1 MSSQTPKQEQ
11 EPVVLPTVVEQP
23 ETVLMFALQQ
33 QATTTVPTEATT
45 TVPTTTVPTVP
56 TTTVPVP
63 TTTVPVPTTTVPV
76 PGPTVPVPGPTVPVP
91 GPTAPVPGPTAPA
104 APSVLIN
111 DDDPYDHL
119 DYMFSLHREQEAE
132 WERQNAYDD
141 YDTYGE
147 REEYYGSDY
156 NGGYDSY

>member
-33 QATTTVPTEATT
+33 QATEATIPPVPTESTLAPVPTESTT
-45 TVPTTTVPTVP
+45 TVP
-56 TTTVPVP
+56 
-63 TTTVPVPTTTVPV
+63 
-76 PGPTVPVPGPTVPVP
+76 
-91 GPTAPVPGPTAPA
+91 APA
-104 APSVLIN
+104 PAVPSVLIN

>member
-33 QATTTVPTEATT
+33 KQDAEATIPPVPTESTLAAAA
-45 TVPTTTVPTVP
+45 VPTPTESTV
-56 TTTVPVP
+56 
-63 TTTVPVPTTTVPV
+63 
-76 PGPTVPVPGPTVPVP
+76 
-91 GPTAPVPGPTAPA
+91 
-104 APSVLIN
+104 PSVLIN

>member
-11 EPVVLPTVVEQP
+11 EPVVLPTVVEQT

-33 QATTTVPTEATT
+33 QATTPPAPTESTLAAAAATAAVPT
-45 TVPTTTVPTVP
+45 PTEST
-56 TTTVPVP
+56 
-63 TTTVPVPTTTVPV
+63 
-76 PGPTVPVPGPTVPVP
+76 
-91 GPTAPVPGPTAPA
+91 

-156 NGGYDSY
+156 NGGYDPY

>member
-56 TTTVPVP
+56 TT
-63 TTTVPVPTTTVPV
+63 
-76 PGPTVPVPGPTVPVP
+76 TVPVPGPTVPVP